1 MPFLGNANNFET
13 MEECILNCSGPDG
26 QDDDESKEDIFI
38 SPVESF
44 SAKLQRLKSSF
55 ISRKQV
61 GSLTE
66 SPSQGTIQFDEFSIS
81 RNFMA
86 EKSI

>member
-1 MPFLGNANNFET
+1 MELNIFFVKITILMPFFLGNANNFET

-66 SPSQGTIQFDEFSIS
+66 SPSQGT
-81 RNFMA
+81 
-86 EKSI
+86 